1 MYFPSGEYWGW
12 KQGASFEWV
21 SCFSSQ
27 LVAYVNA
34 LSLGLVS
41 VEQKIFTQNARTAYP
56 IENIPNAISLGGIDN
71 GTSVRAEIYLPLL
84 GGRVRYTTGG

>member
-41 VEQKIFTQNARTAYP
+41 VEQKIFQMP
-56 IENIPNAISLGGIDN
+56 SL
-71 GTSVRAEIYLPLL
+71 SAA
-84 GGRVRYTTGG
+84 